1 MQKYTPDDIARFIT
15 GRLLNNHDTA
25 GLPWQGH
32 PATVPEHAVT
42 GQPFTGI
49 NVLLLW
55 QAMRRY
61 SLDCNRWLTGDDLR
75 QLGGTVMDGQK
86 PVTLVRYRPALSLM
100 KVINLAQCEGLP
112 DALQPGWPLPPQPAA
127 NHGVISRLVTASGI
141 PVVFREGTEPVY
153 RPLHDRIELPP
164 AHYDDSLYGAESSM
178 TDGNEMLRLLV
189 QASGHPQRLNR
200 YGLTVDERT
209 DSVYEA
215 LVTDIGT
222 AFLAARLGLPDNQG
236 TQCGGQPD
244 SNALLADPWR
254 LFRAADD
261 ARRTAEWLLARR
273 PVMSEVDTWLKMA
286 AFLLSYH
293 YGLAPEDTLLTRP
306 VLAQRHI
313 DSGITPL
320 MAVNALARIYRWERT
335 DQPQRALFVDELGP
349 DSELLALAETR
360 PELLC
365 CLRQSVAVS
374 SAAGVTMTST
384 SALPLLPPP
393 VAEEGGE
400 AANDDGPDEP
410 DDNVVALPWAARRGK
425 TNPHI
430 REFVSLFN
438 SISPQENRW
447 QVFSDFAHMAAAA
460 LYNAVHRDPTVEADY
475 LRRVKRY
482 SKEDAVRMSGL
493 LAAVTDGLEFSPADF
508 LGQLMMT
515 LELGNQYLGQ
525 YFTPYS
531 VSYVMA
537 RMNMADRLPELEDGS
552 REYITVCDP
561 ACGAGGMIVATA
573 EAMLEAGY
581 NPQKQ
586 MLAYCTDIDP
596 LAAML
601 CYIQLTLM
609 HIPAV
614 VSVGNSLTMEI
625 AREMATPAY
634 RLGLWDLKLHRE
646 QTERESRQHAA

>member
-15 GRLLNNHDTA
+15 DRLLNNHDTA

-55 QAMRRY
+55 QAMQRY

-75 QLGGTVMDGQK
+75 QAGGTVIPGQK

-112 DALQPGWPLPPQPAA
+112 DTLQPGWPLPPQPAA

-141 PVVFREGTEPVY
+141 PVVFREGAESVY
-153 RPLHDRIELPP
+153 RPLHDRIELAP
-164 AHYDDSLYGAESSM
+164 AHYDDGSYGTDSSM
-178 TDGNEMLRLLV
+178 TYGNEMLRLLV

-200 YGLTVDERT
+200 YGPTVDERT
-209 DSVYEA
+209 DSVYET

-222 AFLAARLGLPDNQG
+222 AFLAARLGLPDKRE
-236 TQCGGQPD
+236 TSRCGQPD
-244 SNALLADPWR
+244 GNALQADPWR

-261 ARRTAEWLLARR
+261 ARRVAEWLLARR

-286 AFLLSYH
+286 AFLLSHH

-306 VLAQRHI
+306 ALAQRHI

-335 DQPQRALFVDELGP
+335 DQPQRVLFAEELSP

-360 PELLC
+360 PELLY
-365 CLRQSVAVS
+365 CLRQYGENSYAETISRS
-374 SAAGVTMTST
+374 STA
-384 SALPLLPPP
+384 ALPLLPPP
-393 VAEEGGE
+393 VAEEGDG

-460 LYNAVHRDPTVEADY
+460 LYNAIHRDPTVEADY

-482 SKEDAVRMSGL
+482 SKEDAIRMSGL
-493 LAAVTDGLEFSPADF
+493 LAAVTNGLEFSPTDF
-508 LGQLMMT
+508 LGQLLMT

-531 VSYVMA
+531 LSYTMA
-537 RMNMADRLPELEDGS
+537 RLNMADRLPELKNGS

-573 EAMLEAGY
+573 EAMLEAG
-581 NPQKQ
+581 
-586 MLAYCTDIDP
+586 
-596 LAAML
+596 
-601 CYIQLTLM
+601 
-609 HIPAV
+609 
-614 VSVGNSLTMEI
+614 
-625 AREMATPAY
+625 
-634 RLGLWDLKLHRE
+634 
-646 QTERESRQHAA
+646 

>member
-1 MQKYTPDDIARFIT
+1 
-15 GRLLNNHDTA
+15 
-25 GLPWQGH
+25 
-32 PATVPEHAVT
+32 
-42 GQPFTGI
+42 
-49 NVLLLW
+49 
-55 QAMRRY
+55 
-61 SLDCNRWLTGDDLR
+61 
-75 QLGGTVMDGQK
+75 
-86 PVTLVRYRPALSLM
+86 M

-127 NHGVISRLVTASGI
+127 NHGVISRLVTASGV
-141 PVVFREGTEPVY
+141 PVVFREGAEPVY
-153 RPLHDRIELPP
+153 RPLHDRIELAPVR
-164 AHYDDSLYGAESSM
+164 YDGRSYGAESSM

-200 YGLTVDERT
+200 YGPTVDERT
-209 DSVYEA
+209 DSVYET

-222 AFLAARLGLPDNQG
+222 AFLAARLGLPDNRE
-236 TQCGGQPD
+236 TLYGGQPD
-244 SNALLADPWR
+244 GHALMADPWR

-261 ARRTAEWLLARR
+261 ARRAAEWLLTRS
-273 PVMSEVDTWLKMA
+273 PVMNGVDTWLKMA
-286 AFLLSYH
+286 AFLLSHH
-293 YGLAPEDTLLTRP
+293 YGLAPEETLLTSP
-306 VLAQRHI
+306 TLAQRHI

-320 MAVNALARIYRWERT
+320 MAVNSLARIYRWERT
-335 DQPQRALFVDELGP
+335 DLAQRALFAEELSP

-360 PELLC
+360 PELLY
-365 CLRQSVAVS
+365 CLRRYGENSYAETTSGLSMVAQ
-374 SAAGVTMTST
+374 
-384 SALPLLPPP
+384 PLLPPP
-393 VAEEGGE
+393 VAEEGDG

-430 REFVSLFN
+430 QEFVSLFN
-438 SISPQENRW
+438 SIAPQENRW

-460 LYNAVHRDPTVEADY
+460 LYNAIHRDPTVEADY

-482 SKEDAVRMSGL
+482 SKEDAIRMSGL
-493 LAAVTDGLEFSPADF
+493 LAAVTNGLEFSPTDF
-508 LGQLMMT
+508 LGQLLMT

-531 VSYVMA
+531 LSYTMA
-537 RMNMADRLPELEDGS
+537 RLNMADRLPELKNGS

-614 VSVGNSLTMEI
+614 VSIGNSLTMEI
-625 AREMATPAY
+625 TREMATPAY
-634 RLGLWDLKLHRE
+634 RLGLWDLKLHRQ

>member
-1 MQKYTPDDIARFIT
+1 MQKHTPDDIARFIT

-42 GQPFTGI
+42 GQSFTGI

-61 SLDCNRWLTGDDLR
+61 SLNCNRWLTGDDLR
-75 QLGGTVMDGQK
+75 HLGGTVMVGQK
-86 PVTLVRYRPALSLM
+86 PVTLVRYRPELSLM

-112 DALQPGWPLPPQPAA
+112 DSLQPGWPLPPQPAA
-127 NHGVISRLVTASGI
+127 NHGVISPLVSASGVS
-141 PVVFREGTEPVY
+141 VVFREGAEPVY
-153 RPLHDRIELPP
+153 RPLHDRIEL
-164 AHYDDSLYGAESSM
+164 ASAQYDGSSYDPENSM
-178 TDGNEMLRLLV
+178 TYGNEMLRLLV

-209 DSVYEA
+209 DSLYET

-222 AFLAARLGLPDNQG
+222 AFLAARLGLPDNRG
-236 TQCGGQPD
+236 TQYGRQPEG
-244 SNALLADPWR
+244 SAMQADPWL

-261 ARRTAEWLLARR
+261 ARRAAEWLLTRR

-286 AFLLSYH
+286 MFLLSHH

-306 VLAQRHI
+306 ALVQRHI
-313 DSGITPL
+313 DRGITPL

-335 DQPQRALFVDELGP
+335 DQPQRALFAEELSP

-365 CLRQSVAVS
+365 CLRQE
-374 SAAGVTMTST
+374 GVPTVTAPEAT
-384 SALPLLPPP
+384 ITVLPLLPPP
-393 VAEEGGE
+393 VAEEGDG

-425 TNPHI
+425 INPHI
-430 REFVSLFN
+430 QEFVSLFN
-438 SISPQENRW
+438 RIAPHENRW

-482 SKEDAVRMSGL
+482 SKEDALRMSGL
-493 LAAVTDGLEFSPADF
+493 LAAVTDGLEFSPTDF
-508 LGQLMMT
+508 LGQLLMT

-531 VSYVMA
+531 VSYMMA
-537 RMNMADRLPELEDGS
+537 RMNMADRLPELEEGG

-586 MLAYCTDIDP
+586 MLAFCTDIDP

-614 VSVGNSLTMEI
+614 VCVGNSLTMEI
-625 AREMATPAY
+625 TREMATPAY
-634 RLGLWDLKLHRE
+634 RLGLWDLKLYRQ
-646 QTERESRQHAA
+646 QTERESRQYAA

>member
-1 MQKYTPDDIARFIT
+1 M
-15 GRLLNNHDTA
+15 
-25 GLPWQGH
+25 
-32 PATVPEHAVT
+32 
-42 GQPFTGI
+42 
-49 NVLLLW
+49 
-55 QAMRRY
+55 
-61 SLDCNRWLTGDDLR
+61 
-75 QLGGTVMDGQK
+75 
-86 PVTLVRYRPALSLM
+86 
-100 KVINLAQCEGLP
+100 
-112 DALQPGWPLPPQPAA
+112 
-127 NHGVISRLVTASGI
+127 
-141 PVVFREGTEPVY
+141 
-153 RPLHDRIELPP
+153 
-164 AHYDDSLYGAESSM
+164 
-178 TDGNEMLRLLV
+178 
-189 QASGHPQRLNR
+189 
-200 YGLTVDERT
+200 
-209 DSVYEA
+209 YEA

-222 AFLAARLGLPDNQG
+222 AFLAARLGLPDNRGPQHDG
-236 TQCGGQPD
+236 LPAG
-244 SNALLADPWR
+244 NNLAAAPWR

-261 ARRTAEWLLARR
+261 ARRAAEWLLARR
-273 PVMSEVDTWLKMA
+273 HVMGEVDTWLKMA
-286 AFLLSYH
+286 TFLLFHH
-293 YGLAPEDTLLTRP
+293 YGLVPEETLLTSP
-306 VLAQRHI
+306 ALAQRHV

-320 MAVNALARIYRWERT
+320 MAVNALARIYGWERT
-335 DQPQRALFVDELGP
+335 DLVQQALFTDELSP
-349 DSELLALAETR
+349 DSELLALVETR

-365 CLRQSVAVS
+365 CLRQREEVS
-374 SAAGVTMTST
+374 SADGVAVTAT

-430 REFVSLFN
+430 QEFVSVFN
-438 SISPQENRW
+438 RIAPHENRW
-447 QVFSDFAHMAAAA
+447 QMFSDFAHMAAAA
-460 LYNAVHRDPTVEADY
+460 LYNAIHRDPTVEADY

-482 SKEDAVRMSGL
+482 SKEDAVQMSGL
-493 LAAVTDGLEFSPADF
+493 LAAVTDGLEFSPTDF
-508 LGQLMMT
+508 LGQLLMT

-531 VSYVMA
+531 VSYMMA

-586 MLAYCTDIDP
+586 MLAFCTDIDP

-614 VSVGNSLTMEI
+614 VSIGNSLTMEI
-625 AREMATPAY
+625 TREMATPAY
-634 RLGLWDLKLHRE
+634 RLGLWDLKLHRQQSE
-646 QTERESRQHAA
+646 HERRQQAA

>member
-55 QAMRRY
+55 QAMQRY
-61 SLDCNRWLTGDDLR
+61 SLNCNRWLTGDDLR

-86 PVTLVRYRPALSLM
+86 PVTLVRYRPELSLM

-112 DALQPGWPLPPQPAA
+112 DVLQPGWPLPPQPAA
-127 NHGVISRLVTASGI
+127 NHGVISRLVSASGV
-141 PVVFREGTEPVY
+141 PVVFREGAEPVY
-153 RPLHDRIELPP
+153 RPLHDRIELAPVQ
-164 AHYDDSLYGAESSM
+164 YDGRSYGAESSM
-178 TDGNEMLRLLV
+178 TYGNEMLRLLV

-209 DSVYEA
+209 DSVYET

-222 AFLAARLGLPDNQG
+222 AFLAARLGLPDNRE
-236 TQCGGQPD
+236 TSRCGQPD
-244 SNALLADPWR
+244 ADVLQADPWR

-261 ARRTAEWLLARR
+261 ARRAAEWLLARR
-273 PVMSEVDTWLKMA
+273 PVMSEVDTWLEMA
-286 AFLLSYH
+286 TFLLSHH
-293 YGLAPEDTLLTRP
+293 YGLAPEETLLTSP

-335 DQPQRALFVDELGP
+335 DLAQRALFAEELSP

-360 PELLC
+360 PELLY
-365 CLRQSVAVS
+365 CLRRYGESSVAETTSGS
-374 SAAGVTMTST
+374 STAT
-384 SALPLLPPP
+384 LPLLPSP

-410 DDNVVALPWAARRGK
+410 DDNVVALPWAARRGR

-430 REFVSLFN
+430 QEFVSVFN
-438 SISPQENRW
+438 RIAPHENRW

-460 LYNAVHRDPTVEADY
+460 LYNAIHRDPTVEADY

-482 SKEDAVRMSGL
+482 SKEDAVQMSGL
-493 LAAVTDGLEFSPADF
+493 LAAVTDGLEFSPTDF
-508 LGQLMMT
+508 LGQLLMT

-531 VSYVMA
+531 LSYTMA
-537 RMNMADRLPELEDGS
+537 RLNMADRLPELKNGS

-561 ACGAGGMIVATA
+561 ACGAGGMIVATT

-614 VSVGNSLTMEI
+614 VSIGNSLTMAI
-625 AREMATPAY
+625 TREMATPAY
-634 RLGLWDLKLHRE
+634 RLGLWDLKLHRQ

>member
-1 MQKYTPDDIARFIT
+1 MQKHTTDDIARFIT

-32 PATVPEHAVT
+32 PAAVPEHALT
-42 GQPFTGI
+42 GQLFTGI

-55 QAMRRY
+55 QATKRY
-61 SLDCNRWLTGDDLR
+61 SLLSHRWLTGDDLR

-86 PVTLVRYRPALSLM
+86 PVTLVRYRPELSLM

-112 DALQPGWPLPPQPAA
+112 DALQPGWPLPPRPAA
-127 NHGVISRLVTASGI
+127 NHGVISRLVSASGV
-141 PVVFREGTEPVY
+141 PVVFREGAGPVY
-153 RPLHDRIELPP
+153 RPLHDRIELAPVQ
-164 AHYDDSLYGAESSM
+164 YDGRSYGAESSM
-178 TDGNEMLRLLV
+178 TYGNEILRLLV
-189 QASGHPQRLNR
+189 QASGHPQRLSR

-222 AFLAARLGLPDNQG
+222 AFLAARLGLPDNRG
-236 TQCGGQPD
+236 TSRCGQPD
-244 SNALLADPWR
+244 ADVLQADPWR

-261 ARRTAEWLLARR
+261 ARRAAEWLLARS
-273 PVMSEVDTWLKMA
+273 PVMSEVDTWLKMT
-286 AFLLSYH
+286 AFLLSHH
-293 YGLAPEDTLLTRP
+293 YGLAPEETLLTSP
-306 VLAQRHI
+306 ALAQRHI

-335 DQPQRALFVDELGP
+335 DLAQRALFAEELSP

-365 CLRQSVAVS
+365 CLRRYGENSYAETTSGS
-374 SAAGVTMTST
+374 STA
-384 SALPLLPPP
+384 ALPLLPPP

-430 REFVSLFN
+430 QEFVSLFN
-438 SISPQENRW
+438 SIAPHENRW

-493 LAAVTDGLEFSPADF
+493 LAAVTDGLEFSPTDF
-508 LGQLMMT
+508 LGQLLMT

-531 VSYVMA
+531 VSCMMA

-552 REYITVCDP
+552 REYISVCDP

-614 VSVGNSLTMEI
+614 VCVGNSLTMEI
-625 AREMATPAY
+625 TREMATPAY
-634 RLGLWDLKLHRE
+634 RLGLWDLKLYRE

>member
-32 PATVPEHAVT
+32 PAAVPEHALT
-42 GQPFTGI
+42 GQLFTGI

-55 QAMRRY
+55 QAMQRY
-61 SLDCNRWLTGDDLR
+61 SLLSHRWLTGDDLR

-86 PVTLVRYRPALSLM
+86 PVTLVRYRPELSLM
-100 KVINLAQCEGLP
+100 KVINLTQCEGLP
-112 DALQPGWPLPPQPAA
+112 DALQPGWPLPPQPAS
-127 NHGVISRLVTASGI
+127 NHGVISRLVTASGV
-141 PVVFREGTEPVY
+141 PVVFREGAEPVY
-153 RPLHDRIELPP
+153 RPLHDRIELAPVR
-164 AHYDDSLYGAESSM
+164 YDGRSYGAESSM

-200 YGLTVDERT
+200 YGPTVDERT
-209 DSVYEA
+209 DSVYET

-222 AFLAARLGLPDNQG
+222 AFLAARLGLPGNRG
-236 TQCGGQPD
+236 TQRGGQPD
-244 SNALLADPWR
+244 GNVLQADPWR

-261 ARRTAEWLLARR
+261 ARRAAEWLLTRR

-286 AFLLSYH
+286 AFLLSHH
-293 YGLAPEDTLLTRP
+293 YGLAPEETLLTSP
-306 VLAQRHI
+306 ALAQRHI

-320 MAVNALARIYRWERT
+320 MAVNALVRIYRWERT
-335 DQPQRALFVDELGP
+335 DLAPRVLFAEELSP

-360 PELLC
+360 PELLY
-365 CLRQSVAVS
+365 CLRRHGENSYAETISRS
-374 SAAGVTMTST
+374 STV
-384 SALPLLPPP
+384 ALPLLPPP
-393 VAEEGGE
+393 VAEEGDG

-430 REFVSLFN
+430 QEFVSLFN
-438 SISPQENRW
+438 SIAPQENRW

-460 LYNAVHRDPTVEADY
+460 LYNAIHRDPTVEADY

-482 SKEDAVRMSGL
+482 SKEDAIRMSGL
-493 LAAVTDGLEFSPADF
+493 LAVVTDGLEFSPTDF

-531 VSYVMA
+531 VSYTMA
-537 RMNMADRLPELEDGS
+537 RINMADRLPELEDG
-552 REYITVCDP
+552 RQEYITVCDP

-614 VSVGNSLTMEI
+614 ISIGNSLTMVI
-625 AREMATPAY
+625 TREMATPAY

>member
-86 PVTLVRYRPALSLM
+86 PVTLVRYRPELSLM

-209 DSVYEA
+209 DSVYET

-222 AFLAARLGLPDNQG
+222 AFLAARLGLPDNRE
-236 TQCGGQPD
+236 TPRGGQPD
-244 SNALLADPWR
+244 GNTLLADPWR

-261 ARRTAEWLLARR
+261 ARRAAEWLLALR

-335 DQPQRALFVDELGP
+335 DQPQRALFVDELSP

-360 PELLC
+360 PELLY
-365 CLRQSVAVS
+365 CLCQYGKNSYAETIS
-374 SAAGVTMTST
+374 SSST
-384 SALPLLPPP
+384 AALPLLPPP
-393 VAEEGGE
+393 VAEEGDG

-430 REFVSLFN
+430 QEFVSLFN
-438 SISPQENRW
+438 SIAPQENRW

-460 LYNAVHRDPTVEADY
+460 LYNAIHRDPTVEADY

-482 SKEDAVRMSGL
+482 SKEDAIRMSGL
-493 LAAVTDGLEFSPADF
+493 LAVVTDGLEFSPTDF
-508 LGQLMMT
+508 LGQLLMT

-531 VSYVMA
+531 LSYTMA
-537 RMNMADRLPELEDGS
+537 RLNMADRLPELKNGS

-614 VSVGNSLTMEI
+614 VSIGNSLTMEI
-625 AREMATPAY
+625 TREMATPAY
-634 RLGLWDLKLHRE
+634 RLGLWDLKLHRQ

>member
-1 MQKYTPDDIARFIT
+1 ME
-15 GRLLNNHDTA
+15 
-25 GLPWQGH
+25 H
-32 PATVPEHAVT
+32 PAAVPEHALT

-55 QAMRRY
+55 QAAKRY
-61 SLDCNRWLTGDDLR
+61 SLNSHRWLTGDDLR
-75 QLGGTVMDGQK
+75 QAGGTVIPGQK

-127 NHGVISRLVTASGI
+127 NRGVISSLVTASGV
-141 PVVFREGTEPVY
+141 PVMFREGTRPVY
-153 RPLHDRIELPP
+153 RPLHDRIELPTVNCGG
-164 AHYDDSLYGAESSM
+164 SGESCITYG
-178 TDGNEMLRLLV
+178 DEMLRLLI

-209 DSVYEA
+209 DRVYEA

-222 AFLAARLGLPDNQG
+222 AFLAARLGLPDNRRPQHDG
-236 TQCGGQPD
+236 LPAG
-244 SNALLADPWR
+244 NNLAADPWR

-261 ARRTAEWLLARR
+261 ARRAAEWLLARR
-273 PVMSEVDTWLKMA
+273 PVTGEVDTWLKMA
-286 AFLLSYH
+286 TFLLSHH
-293 YGLAPEDTLLTRP
+293 YGLVPEETLLTSP
-306 VLAQRHI
+306 ALAQRHI

-320 MAVNALARIYRWERT
+320 MAVNALARIYGWERT
-335 DQPQRALFVDELGP
+335 DLVQQTLFTDELSP

-365 CLRQSVAVS
+365 CLRQCGESRHAETTGKS
-374 SAAGVTMTST
+374 PAT
-384 SALPLLPPP
+384 ALPLLPPP

-430 REFVSLFN
+430 QEFVSVFN
-438 SISPQENRW
+438 RTAPHENRW

-460 LYNAVHRDPTVEADY
+460 LYNAIHRDPTVEADY

-482 SKEDAVRMSGL
+482 SKEDAIRMSRL
-493 LAAVTDGLEFSPADF
+493 LDVVTDGLEFSPTDF

-515 LELGNQYLGQ
+515 LELGNQNLGQ

-531 VSYVMA
+531 VSYMMA
-537 RMNMADRLPELEDGS
+537 RINMADRLPELEEGHGS
-552 REYITVCDP
+552 FITVCDP

-586 MLAYCTDIDP
+586 MLAFCTDIDP

-614 VSVGNSLTMEI
+614 VSIGNSLTMEMT
-625 AREMATPAY
+625 REMATPAY
-634 RLGLWDLKLHRE
+634 RLGLWDLKLHRQQSE
-646 QTERESRQHAA
+646 HERRQQAA